1 MTGEVTD
8 PSTQVPIQELVDVSK
23 NFGGVVALSNVSIAI
38 RPSAV
43 TCLLGDNGAGK
54 STLIK
59 IMSGVHKP
67 TSGRM
72 LVDGREIVF
81 TSPRA
86 AQITG
91 IATVH
96 QDPSVFPLMSIYR
109 NFFLGREVTKGW
121 GPWRHIDRDRA
132 EEIAIEN
139 LRLIGIRRIT
149 SGKQLVGTMSGG
161 ERQALA
167 ISMAVH
173 FGARVLILDEPT
185 SALGVKEAAVV
196 LRMIQQ
202 AKTRGTAVVFITHN
216 AHHAVSV
223 GDHFTVLIQGSVA
236 AQFDRGEKSRDEVI
250 NLMAG
255 GEALEVLQEE
265 LEEFEI

>member
-1 MTGEVTD
+1 MIA
-8 PSTQVPIQELVDVSK
+8 STQDHSRQVPILELVDVSM
-23 NFGGVVALSNVSIAI
+23 NFGGVVALSDVRITI

-59 IMSGVHKP
+59 VMSGVFKP
-67 TSGRM
+67 SSGRV
-72 LVDGREIVF
+72 LLDGNDVVF
-81 TSPRA
+81 SSPRA
-86 AQITG
+86 AQNSG

-109 NFFLGREVTKGW
+109 NFFLGRELTKGW
-121 GPWRHIDRDRA
+121 GPLRRIDRERA
-132 EEIAIEN
+132 QEIAIEN
-139 LRLIGIRRIT
+139 LQLIGIRQIS

-173 FGARVLILDEPT
+173 FGARMLILDEPT

-202 AKTRGTAVVFITHN
+202 AKARGTAVVFITHN
-216 AHHAVSV
+216 AHHAISV
-223 GDHFTVLIQGSVA
+223 GDYFTVLIQGSIA
-236 AQFDRGEKSRDEVI
+236 AQFARGEKSKEEVI

-255 GEALEVLQEE
+255 GEALEILQEE
-265 LEEFEI
+265 LEESDE